1 MITWTKLQRVFNTL
15 MSDDTNIYTSC
26 SSKMLAQRANDLN
39 QTLKDIG
46 SWSSSS
52 NLALNPKKTKY
63 MIVSTDQMARVH
75 NLKDVKLNLEING
88 TSLDRVSITKVL
100 GTYFQEN
107 MKWEEHVKQLT
118 ISCYGILRCLR
129 KIKNFA
135 DFRLKRQLAESLVLT
150 KLDYCDGVFYPLPDY
165 LLKRLQKV

>member
-1 MITWTKLQRVFNTL
+1 
-15 MSDDTNIYTSC
+15 
-26 SSKMLAQRANDLN
+26 
-39 QTLKDIG
+39 
-46 SWSSSS
+46 
-52 NLALNPKKTKY
+52 

-118 ISCYGILRCLR
+118 ISCYWH
-129 KIKNFA
+129 
-135 DFRLKRQLAESLVLT
+135 LKMFT
-150 KLDYCDGVFYPLPDY
+150 
-165 LLKRLQKV
+165 